1 MLECGMAGT
10 SSTTA
15 GERVRVSGYL
25 PAGAEA
31 SARIRELRSRLRGLD
46 SVLTDGGV
54 VEVTVAEVDEADWA
68 EAWKRHFKP
77 VHVGARIVVRPTW
90 ERHDALA
97 GELVIA
103 LDPGMAFGTGTHE
116 TTQLCIR
123 ALEDRVHG
131 GEAVIDVGCGSGILA
146 IAAALLGAESVLA
159 IDNDPVAV
167 EVCAG
172 NAARNGL
179 ADRVR
184 TRAETGLD
192 GVVSPADVIVA
203 NINAEAVSALAPNAA
218 ALLLPGGSYITSGFT
233 ARGLARTRRAIAD
246 AGLTVAEERSCG
258 EWLCLTATRGR
269 VIVGQSRHPSCTPGG

>member
-1 MLECGMAGT
+1 MAGT
-10 SSTTA
+10 SSVVA
-15 GERVRVSGYL
+15 GGRVQVSGYL
-25 PAGAEA
+25 PEGAEA
-31 SARIRELRSRLRGLD
+31 RARIGELRSKLAGMD
-46 SVLTDGGV
+46 AALTHGEA

-68 EAWKRHFKP
+68 EAWKQHFKP

-90 ERHDALA
+90 ERYDALA
-97 GELVIA
+97 GEVVIA

-131 GEAVIDVGCGSGILA
+131 GEAVIDVGCGSGILG

-172 NAARNGL
+172 NVARNGL
-179 ADRVR
+179 TDRIR

-192 GVVSPADVIVA
+192 GVVRPADVIVA

-233 ARGLARTRRAIAD
+233 AGGLARARKAMGD

-258 EWLCLTATRGR
+258 EWLCLIATRGR
-269 VIVGQSRHPSCTPGG
+269 AVADQTRQPSRPPGG